1 MKPVSTDTTPPA
13 PTSDALREAQRQGP
27 ITPRGRL
34 VLALVIAVFAIS
46 WAAVLFRLAPGLDPR
61 TAAGWRLVIAST
73 LLLSWLATR
82 PRSTTPRPPRYRLHV
97 GAAGLAYGV
106 HFGTWVASLGLV
118 PVALS
123 VTAVTTTPLL
133 LAVLGLVTGRDRPT
147 RRLLSSLMLGF
158 AGLALMA
165 LDAPGGEFTLVG
177 IGLAVLGAAAMGIY
191 LWLARAAQVSATT
204 DTLSFAAWAA
214 MIGGLLLLASAALTG
229 AELGFGSPEEL
240 LVVALAAAIPQL
252 VGHSLLTWAVGRTT
266 PTRVAL
272 ATLGEPVLAGLIAM
286 VVLGEL
292 LGGLALL
299 GGLITLMA
307 VALALTE
314 RAGAGTPDKSAG

>member
-1 MKPVSTDTTPPA
+1 MRPA
-13 PTSDALREAQRQGP
+13 P
-27 ITPRGRL
+27 
-34 VLALVIAVFAIS
+34 LVIALLVAVFAIS

-73 LLLSWLATR
+73 LLLGWLATR
-82 PRSTTPRPPRYRLHV
+82 PRSTTQRARRYPLYV

-133 LAVLGLVTGRDRPT
+133 LAIVGLVTGRDRPT
-147 RRLLSSLMLGF
+147 RRLLSSLALGF
-158 AGLALMA
+158 AGLTLMA
-165 LDAPGGEFTLVG
+165 IDAPDQDFTLLG
-177 IGLAVLGAAAMGIY
+177 ILLAVLGAAAMGVY
-191 LWLARAAQVSATT
+191 LWLARAARVSATR

-214 MIGGLLLLASAALTG
+214 LIGGLLLLGSAGLSGVA
-229 AELGFGSPEEL
+229 LGFASPEEL
-240 LVVALAAAIPQL
+240 LVVALAAAVPQL

-266 PTRVAL
+266 PTKVAL

-286 VVLGEL
+286 VVLGEV
-292 LGGLALL
+292 LGLLALL
-299 GGLITLMA
+299 GGLVTLLA

-314 RAGAGTPDKSAG
+314 RAEPTTPDALRPGSDKSAG

>member
-1 MKPVSTDTTPPA
+1 MASNSP
-13 PTSDALREAQRQGP
+13 
-27 ITPRGRL
+27 GRL

-73 LLLSWLATR
+73 LLLAWLATR

-133 LAVLGLVTGRDRPT
+133 LAVLGLLTGRDRPT
-147 RRLLSSLMLGF
+147 RRLLASLSLGF
-158 AGLALMA
+158 AGLTLMA
-165 LDAPGGEFTLVG
+165 LDAPGEDFTLLG
-177 IGLAVLGAAAMGIY
+177 ILLAVLGAAAMGVY
-191 LWLARAAQVSATT
+191 LWLARAAKVSATV

-214 MIGGLLLLASAALTG
+214 MIGGLLLLGSAALTG
-229 AELGFGSPEEL
+229 ADLGFASPGEL

-286 VVLGEL
+286 AVLGEM
-292 LGGLALL
+292 LGLLALL
-299 GGLITLMA
+299 GGLITLAA

-314 RAGAGTPDKSAG
+314 RATPGASDKSPG

>member
-1 MKPVSTDTTPPA
+1 MKPAPPTA
-13 PTSDALREAQRQGP
+13 VGP
-27 ITPRGRL
+27 DTPRGRL

-82 PRSTTPRPPRYRLHV
+82 PRSTTPRPPRYRLYV

-147 RRLLSSLMLGF
+147 RRLLSSLALGF
-158 AGLALMA
+158 AGLTLMA
-165 LDAPGGEFTLVG
+165 IDAPSEDFTLLG
-177 IGLAVLGAAAMGIY
+177 ILLAVLGAAAMGVY
-191 LWLARAAQVSATT
+191 LWLARAAKVSATH
-204 DTLSFAAWAA
+204 DTLTFAAWAA
-214 MIGGLLLLASAALTG
+214 MIGGLLLLSSAAATG
-229 AELGFGSPEEL
+229 AELGFASPEEL

-286 VVLGEL
+286 AVLGEL
-292 LGGLALL
+292 LGLLALL
-299 GGLITLMA
+299 GGLITLAA

-314 RAGAGTPDKSAG
+314 RSTPNPSDKSAG